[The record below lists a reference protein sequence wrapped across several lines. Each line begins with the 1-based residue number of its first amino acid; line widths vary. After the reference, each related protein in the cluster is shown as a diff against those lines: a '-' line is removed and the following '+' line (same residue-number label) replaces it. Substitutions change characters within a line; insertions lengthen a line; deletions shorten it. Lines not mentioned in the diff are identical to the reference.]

1 MTVAPQPDR
10 AHGTGRTAVASPNVP
25 LLEMRGISKRFG
37 ELQALDGVDL
47 TVNAG
52 EVHALV
58 GENGAGKTT
67 LMNILYGLYHAD
79 AGAIRFRDRDVRIT
93 GPRDAIAL
101 GIGMIHQHFML
112 VPPLTVAEN
121 VVLGDERGGPMLD
134 ARGIARRVRELEERF
149 NIVVEPGARIED
161 IPLGLQQRV
170 EILKVLYRGSELLI
184 FDEPTAVLTPQEVD
198 ELFVIVRKLQSEGKT
213 LILITHK
220 LREVLAVTDN
230 ITVLRGGKNAAT
242 LVTRQTTAKEIA
254 EAMVGRELHDMRP
267 RAPVVTSLPIL
278 QISRLEALSDR
289 GSPALRGVDLVVREG
304 EVLGVAGVGGNGQ
317 SELAQCILGL
327 RKVTSGTITVAGVDI
342 AHDDPKRTRAR
353 GVSYVPEDR
362 RAEGLVLPFT
372 IADNFILGKQ
382 DRAPYARRGV
392 LQRAAVAAE
401 GDRLAREFDVRPPN
415 ARAIVGT
422 LSGGNQQKVVLG
434 REISE
439 SPRLIVVSQP
449 TRGLDIA
456 ATEYVH
462 ERLLE
467 QRARGCGVLLF
478 SSELDEIRA
487 LSDRIAVMFEGR
499 IVATLDA
506 KEATDE
512 RLGLLMA
519 GQRDAPPGRGP
530 SDRAGGA

>member
-1 MTVAPQPDR
+1 VA
-10 AHGTGRTAVASPNVP
+10 V
-25 LLEMRGISKRFG
+25 LLEMRGIKKRFG
-37 ELQALDGVDL
+37 DLQALDGVDL
-47 TVNAG
+47 VVNEG
-52 EVHALV
+52 EIHALV

-79 AGAIRFRDRDVRIT
+79 AGQIRYRGTEAQIT

-121 VVLGDERGGPMLD
+121 VVLGDERGGPALD
-134 ARGIARRVRELEERF
+134 TRGIEQRVRDLEGQF
-149 NIVVEPGARIED
+149 KIVVEPGARIED

-198 ELFVIVRKLQSEGKT
+198 ELFDIVRTLRSEGKT

-220 LREVLAVTDN
+220 LREVLAVTDR
-230 ITVLRGGKNAAT
+230 ITVLRAGRNAGE
-242 LVTRQTTAKEIA
+242 LVTKDTNAREIA
-254 EAMVGRELHDMRP
+254 VAMVGRELKDI
-267 RAPVVTSLPIL
+267 RARQQTGTALPVLEV
-278 QISRLEALSDR
+278 SRLEALSDR
-289 GSPALRGVDLVVREG
+289 GETALKGVDFIVHGG
-304 EVLGVAGVGGNGQ
+304 EVFGIAGVGGNGQ

-327 RKVTSGTITVAGVDI
+327 RPVTGGSIKVEGVDI
-342 AHDDPKRTRAR
+342 AHDDPKRTRER
-353 GVSYVPEDR
+353 GVAYVPEDR

-372 IADNFILGKQ
+372 VADNFILGKQ
-382 DRAPYARRGV
+382 DHAPYAHRGV
-392 LQRAAVAAE
+392 LQGDAITRD
-401 GDRLAREFDVRPPN
+401 GDRLAKEFDVRPPN

-434 REISE
+434 RELSE
-439 SPRLIVVSQP
+439 QPKLIVISQP
-449 TRGLDIA
+449 TRGLDVA

-467 QRARGCGVLLF
+467 QRARGCAVLLI

-499 IVATLDA
+499 IVAILAAKDA
-506 KEATDE
+506 SEE

-519 GQRDAPPGRGP
+519 GHTEA
-530 SDRAGGA
+530 A